1 MEEQFKFFYYSRS
14 KIGKLLL
21 FYLLLTAA
29 AIAAG
34 LLCCPKYFALI
45 ATVIFVCICAV
56 TATAFVFF
64 VPQNLAVID
73 NRMIKID
80 HGYPLQW
87 KDIDAAEEVCTNSLC
102 NRKII
107 VFRMKENFSCPLTF
121 MQKLCKKSCF
131 TPFSIPL
138 YAMTESEQQR
148 IREEIAAHT
157 TLINKTDKK

>member
-21 FYLLLTAA
+21 FYLFLLVGT
-29 AIAAG
+29 IVAG
-34 LLCCPKYFALI
+34 LLCYPQCFAV
-45 ATVIFVCICAV
+45 TVAAVFVCVCAV

-64 VPQNLAVID
+64 IPQNLAVID

-87 KDIDAAEEVCTNSLC
+87 KNIVAAEEICTNSVC
-102 NRKII
+102 RRKII
-107 VFRMKENFSCPLTF
+107 VFRVKENFSCPLTF
-121 MQKLCKKSCF
+121 MQKMCKKSCF

-157 TLINKTDKK
+157 KLINKTK